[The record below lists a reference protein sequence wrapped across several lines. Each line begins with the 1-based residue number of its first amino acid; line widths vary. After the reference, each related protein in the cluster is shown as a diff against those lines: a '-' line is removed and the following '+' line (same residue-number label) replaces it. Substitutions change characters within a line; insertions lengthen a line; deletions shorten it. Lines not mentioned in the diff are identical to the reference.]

1 MKKFLIALLTIATIA
16 TLAAP
21 PGARASAGP
30 SSRHFITT
38 MLSHLADQIQRTGD
52 LAITISADG
61 GISGTYRSTSGG
73 TGSDK
78 PLTVTGGLQG
88 DSIQLNVGSNGEYKI
103 VGTLDEN
110 GIIGSAYDA
119 SRKQYDFVARNA

>member
-1 MKKFLIALLTIATIA
+1 MKNFLITLLAIATIA

-21 PGARASAGP
+21 RDAQAAAGP
-30 SSRHFITT
+30 SSRHFVTI
-38 MLSHLADQIQRTGD
+38 MVSHLADQTQRTGD

-73 TGSDK
+73 ADAGKSL
-78 PLTVTGGLQG
+78 PVTGGLQG
-88 DSIQLNVGSNGEYKI
+88 DSIQLNVGPNNEYKI
-103 VGTLDEN
+103 VGTLDDM

>member
-1 MKKFLIALLTIATIA
+1 MKNFLIALLTIATIA

-21 PGARASAGP
+21 PSARAAADP
-30 SSRHFITT
+30 STRHFVTT

-52 LAITISADG
+52 LAITIGADG

-73 TGSDK
+73 PGSDK
-78 PLTVTGGLQG
+78 PLAVTGGLRG
-88 DSIQLNVGSNGEYKI
+88 DAIQLDIGQNDEYKI
-103 VGTLDEN
+103 VGTLDDN
-110 GIIGSAYDA
+110 GIIGTAYDA

>member
-1 MKKFLIALLTIATIA
+1 MKNFLIALLTIAIIA

-21 PGARASAGP
+21 
-30 SSRHFITT
+30 
-38 MLSHLADQIQRTGD
+38 LADQIQRTGD

-73 TGSDK
+73 PGSGK
-78 PLTVTGGLQG
+78 PLPVTGGLQG
-88 DSIQLNVGSNGEYKI
+88 DSIQLNVGSNSEYKI

-119 SRKQYDFVARNA
+119 SGKQYDFVARNA